1 MLDTLGEM
9 SRTDLYSY
17 LKEWEQ
23 LTPLPFYSIGEPE
36 LTKVVNKGGE
46 EFFVLKVL
54 VSNNSDYDGIIQM
67 NVLQNGW
74 WYQPME
80 DPRARKKVEIAAHTS
95 KEFVSVWEEQ
105 IRDVEINTMVSGNLP
120 YMIRQSIGNV
130 KQERNKIVK
139 DTIYTLPESSLEMPG
154 EVIVD
159 NEDSTL
165 FVLSTPAVVGLLPKW
180 MDKVED
186 TSFKYSGIS
195 WWRAPLQWT
204 ATTNAKYYGKYIRS
218 AYVIKSGDGSQ
229 TATWKIPVPEA
240 GQYELYYHVFKDDE
254 LRWNDRLQGEYHFRV
269 AYDSEMEDAYI
280 NLRKANEGWEQLGTY
295 YFSADTVRVVL
306 TDECKLRSV
315 TADAVKIVKR

>member
-1 MLDTLGEM
+1 MV
-9 SRTDLYSY
+9 STDGRS
-17 LKEWEQ
+17 Q
-23 LTPLPFYSIGEPE
+23 S
-36 LTKVVNKGGE
+36 
-46 EFFVLKVL
+46 
-54 VSNNSDYDGIIQM
+54 Q
-67 NVLQNGW
+67 
-74 WYQPME
+74 
-80 DPRARKKVEIAAHTS
+80 KKVEIAAHTS

-180 MDKVED
+180 LDKVED

-295 YFSADTVRVVL
+295 YFSADTVRVML